1 MLAQRQVFWGQGAFL
16 TPQHLHSQ
24 DAWQRHYALR
34 LHRAAAPFS
43 HGFFQLQI
51 GEDALDSGVVE
62 LGRFALLTAAGDWI
76 AGGSAGGSEPGNAW
90 VPERTLTSLP
100 VVGNDPISLYLM
112 LARPAA
118 VQGLATLRPAGDAP
132 GNELPAR
139 HTLQSDNL
147 LDPFDPQAPE
157 AEVDFLVF
165 QPRIVTS
172 LDEDALG
179 LLQNSEAL
187 KFAEIIPAGP
197 GRFKLSPDYIPPC
210 ASLAGSSNLQRW
222 TRALADLIVS
232 RGFDFASAKR
242 QRGIRSAST
251 SAQEVMRVLM
261 MQTFARYIPLL
272 QEHVRLAHDTPWMLY
287 QDLRRLVA
295 EFSVFSE
302 DINYF
307 GEQRGRDDMPELPA
321 YDHDD
326 LRKCFRIAFD
336 RAQALV
342 KALTVGAEVGIT
354 LTYDGRFYRAD
365 LPPSLFES
373 DKTRFYLAFES
384 DKRGEELAQLLM
396 RTGKIASL
404 DEMPK
409 LLQAALFGLK
419 IELLPVPPEELP
431 QKTPNT
437 TYFLVDTRHQ
447 FWQLIKERRS
457 LAIFADLP
465 SDSTVIKLYP
475 VGAQE

>member
-16 TPQHLHSQ
+16 TPQHLQSQ

-34 LHRAAAPFS
+34 LHRTAVPFG

-51 GEDALDSGVVE
+51 SDDALENGIAE
-62 LGRFALLTAAGDWI
+62 LTRFALLTAAGDWV
-76 AGGSAGGSEPGNAW
+76 AGGAAGGAEPGNAW
-90 VPERTLTSLP
+90 VPERNLTSLP
-100 VVGNDPISLYLM
+100 VIGNDAISLYLT
-112 LARPAA
+112 LTHAKA
-118 VQGLATLRPAGDAP
+118 VQGLQPSRPAG
-132 GNELPAR
+132 ETLPAR
-139 HTLQSDNL
+139 HTLQTESRP
-147 LDPFDPQAPE
+147 DPFDPQAPE

-172 LDEDALG
+172 LDDDAPG

-187 KFAEIIPAGP
+187 KFAEIVPAGP
-197 GRFKLSPDYIPPC
+197 GRFKLSTDYIPPC
-210 ASLAGSSNLQRW
+210 AALSGSANLQRW

-261 MQTFARYIPLL
+261 MQTFARYIPML
-272 QEHVRLAHDTPWMLY
+272 QEYVRMGHGTPWMLY

-307 GEQRGRDDMPELPA
+307 GEQRGREDMPELPA

-326 LRKCFRIAFD
+326 LRKCFRIAFE
-336 RAQALV
+336 RAQTLV

-354 LTYDGRFYRAD
+354 LTHDGRFYKAD
-365 LPPSLFES
+365 LPASLFES
-373 DKTRFYLAFES
+373 DTTRFYLAFES
-384 DKRGEELAQLLM
+384 DRRGEELAQLLM

-404 DEMPK
+404 DEMPR

-419 IELLPVPPEELP
+419 IDLLPVPPEELP

-447 FWQLIKERRS
+447 FWQLIKDRRS
-457 LAIFADLP
+457 LAIYADLP
-465 SDSTVIKLYP
+465 ADSTVIKLYP